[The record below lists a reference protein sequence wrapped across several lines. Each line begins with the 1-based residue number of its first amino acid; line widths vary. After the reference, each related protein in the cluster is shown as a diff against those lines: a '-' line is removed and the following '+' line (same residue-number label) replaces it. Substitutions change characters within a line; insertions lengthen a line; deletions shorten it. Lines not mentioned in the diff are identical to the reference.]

1 MSEPERDGSS
11 QQGDGAAANAEES
24 EGSRGSAPPPAGAGE
39 AAAREAR
46 ALTPEEKVAEA
57 QAEVARIREQLLR
70 TAADYDNYRKRTRRE
85 VDDAQRRGRE
95 SAIKDLLPVF
105 DNLERATAH
114 ADTASDMKSLADGI
128 RIVLK
133 QFIDTLD
140 RMGIK
145 RVPTVGKP
153 FDPSVHEAIQQI
165 ESTEHPAGIVIA
177 EVQPGYI
184 LGDHLLRA
192 PLVVVSKGAPAAPTP
207 ESEPN

>member
-11 QQGDGAAANAEES
+11 QQGDGAAANEEAS
-24 EGSRGSAPPPAGAGE
+24 EGSGGAASPSAGAGE
-39 AAAREAR
+39 APAREAR

-57 QAEVARIREQLLR
+57 QAEAARIREQLLR

-85 VDDAQRRGRE
+85 IDDAQRRGRE

-192 PLVVVSKGAPAAPTP
+192 PLVVVSKGAPAAASS